1 MILPIHYQLKQ
12 SVSKEQQIEKLLT
25 VATEFWNMLV
35 LTDQLY
41 YQHFGKTPTKKEY
54 SHQVKFLK
62 RSYERFDLLHTH
74 LYQVLISRYFT
85 ARDLAFKKFKK
96 TGKLELPH
104 YKNHLIKSLTFK
116 EYGNGCKITGNK
128 VRFNHLNIKFRKHCP
143 IPEDIR
149 NICIKRYESG
159 RYELIVVANVEP
171 VQQETNSNRTLGHYA
186 DHKVQQFITEHTG
199 SKVVGADAGVKTL
212 LTLSDGITYRNPKFF
227 NRIGKQIKRLN
238 IKKSKQKKGS
248 NRQKK
253 TKLAIAKQ
261 YEKLEQC
268 RTDYLHRVSK
278 DVVQSYDTVVI
289 EQLNVET
296 MLDADKNWKT
306 MNRSIADA
314 CMAKLQQFLLYKSLV
329 YQMELLKVPCEYTTQ
344 DCSGCGNRV
353 PKELSERMHYCDN
366 CGLTLDRDLNAS
378 INIYKAGILPSVKLT
393 EKPSPSKAW

>member
-1 MILPIHYQLKQ
+1 
-12 SVSKEQQIEKLLT
+12 
-25 VATEFWNMLV
+25 MLV

-41 YQHFGKTPTKKEY
+41 YQHFGKTPSKKEY

-62 RSYERFDLLHTH
+62 RSDERFNLLHTH

-104 YKNHLIKSLTFK
+104 YKNHPIQSLTFK
-116 EYGNGCKITGNK
+116 EYGNGCRITGSK
-128 VRFNHLNIKFRKHCP
+128 VRFNHLNIAFRKHRP

-149 NICIKRYESG
+149 NICIKRYETG
-159 RYELIVVANVEP
+159 CYELIVVANVEP
-171 VQQETNSNRTLGHYA
+171 VQQVANSNRTLGHYA
-186 DHKVQQFITEHTG
+186 DHKRQTFTTEHTG

-212 LTLSDGITYRNPKFF
+212 LTLSDGITYKNPKFF

-253 TKLAIAKQ
+253 TKLAISKQ
-261 YEKLEQC
+261 YEKLTNS

-278 DVVQSYDTVVI
+278 DLVQSYDTVVI

-296 MLDADKNWKT
+296 MLDADKNWKS

-329 YQMELLKVPCEYTTQ
+329 YQMELIKVPCEYTTQ
-344 DCSGCGNRV
+344 DCNGCGNRV
-353 PKELSERMHYCDN
+353 PKELLERMHNCDN

-378 INIYKAGILPSVKLT
+378 INIYKAGIMPSVKLA